1 MDGVMLGIIISLVLL
16 IFLVYRGVSVFISSV
31 LAALVAVVLTGSDL
45 PIMEAWTEPFMEG
58 AAGFVKAYFPVFLV
72 GAIFGAVMNASGAAL
87 VVAKFIS
94 EKMGEERAMLAV
106 IVASF
111 LLTYGGIS
119 VFVVVFAVLPI
130 AEAIFVRSQFPRHM
144 LPSAICAGALPAYVA
159 PGSAQFINTIPIVNF
174 GTNIYSGMVIG
185 AIGVVI
191 WLFLGVIYMSGLI
204 KKAKANGEG
213 YGVILDD
220 SNKDS
225 NVEGNAFLAFAPIGF
240 VVVGNFLLTK
250 YYESEAAAEYYA
262 QYSGVNG
269 TWAIIISLTAAT
281 LFAIVLHW
289 NNFSNKVEA
298 LSKGA
303 NDALAPIFNTAT
315 QVGFGGV
322 IKSLPAFASI
332 QAAIFTIGGP
342 KIISVSI
349 GTIILAAVVGSTSG
363 GVAIAMAAF
372 GEQWVQMATEHGISL
387 DVLHRVIVFSAS
399 CLDTLPHSGF
409 IITLLSVCGLTH
421 RQSYKDLFVVSC
433 LLPMFGTAGVILA
446 AVLGL
451 C

>member
-1 MDGVMLGIIISLVLL
+1 MLGIIVSLILL
-16 IFLVYRGVSVFISSV
+16 IVLVYRGVSVFISSV
-31 LAALVAVVLTGSDL
+31 LAALVAVVMTGTHL
-45 PIMEAWTEPFMEG
+45 PVMESWTEPFMAS

-87 VVAKFIS
+87 IVAKFIS

-111 LLTYGGIS
+111 FLTYGGIS

-130 AEAIFVRSQFPRHM
+130 AEAIFVRSQFPRHI

-185 AIGVVI
+185 TIGVVI
-191 WLFLGVIYMSGLI
+191 WLVLGIIYMNRLV
-204 KKAKANGEG
+204 KKAKENGEG
-213 YGVILDD
+213 YGECTKYAEEKSDD
-220 SNKDS
+220 
-225 NVEGNAFLAFAPIGF
+225 VEGSTVLAFAPIAL
-240 VVVGNFLLTK
+240 VVIGNFLLTK
-250 YYESEAAAEYYA
+250 YYESPSAVEYYS
-262 QYSGVNG
+262 QFSGVNG
-269 TWAIIISLTAAT
+269 TWAIIISLTLAT
-281 LFAIVLHW
+281 LFAIAVHW
-289 NNFSNKVEA
+289 KQFSNKVET

-322 IKSLPAFASI
+322 IKSLPAFAVV
-332 QAAIFTIGGP
+332 QAAIFSIGGP
-342 KIISVSI
+342 KIISVAV

-372 GEQWVQMATEHGISL
+372 GEQWFQMAVEHNISL

-409 IITLLSVCGLTH
+409 IITLLSVCGLSH
-421 RQSYKDLFVVSC
+421 RESYKDLFVVSC
-433 LLPMFGTAGVILA
+433 LLPMVGTAGVILA
-446 AVLGL
+446 AVMGL
-451 C
+451 S